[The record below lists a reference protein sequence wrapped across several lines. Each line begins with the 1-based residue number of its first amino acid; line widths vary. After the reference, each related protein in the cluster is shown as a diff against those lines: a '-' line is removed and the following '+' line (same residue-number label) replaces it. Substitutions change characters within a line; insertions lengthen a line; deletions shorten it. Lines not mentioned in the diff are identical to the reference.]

1 MNACVY
7 IHMKKCIYT
16 CVFTCGVWT
25 YIHMHVCV
33 FIYMSFHAH
42 VCSIQ
47 VCKHVFLHLGM
58 YIYTFVRAYMFTG
71 GVYMHLHV
79 HVYAYVCLYVRY
91 MFMHV
96 TCKFVCICS
105 NVSMHVCVYSCL
117 YCGLCMHACIWFTC
131 RLCAHVVQVCVYI
144 DSHVG
149 YTCTCVYVGTYI
161 CVCLHM

>member
-1 MNACVY
+1 MCVY
-7 IHMKKCIYT
+7 SHEEVHIHMCVHMWCVDIYPHACI
-16 CVFTCGVWT
+16 
-25 YIHMHVCV
+25 V

-96 TCKFVCICS
+96 TCKFVCTCS

-117 YCGLCMHACIWFTC
+117 YCVVYMHACIWFTC
-131 RLCAHVVQVCVYI
+131 RLCAHVVQVCVYM

-149 YTCTCVYVGTYI
+149 YTCTCV
-161 CVCLHM
+161 CM